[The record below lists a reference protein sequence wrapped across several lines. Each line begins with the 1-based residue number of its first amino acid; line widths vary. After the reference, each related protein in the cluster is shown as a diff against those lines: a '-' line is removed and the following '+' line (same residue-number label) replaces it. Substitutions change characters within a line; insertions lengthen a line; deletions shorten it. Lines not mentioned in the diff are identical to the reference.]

1 MTREELED
9 AIRECEKQIAT
20 ADQLLRE
27 EIRDT
32 LHMLQEDLEDM
43 DQ

>member
-20 ADQLLRE
+20 ADGIRCLD
-27 EIRDT
+27 IRDT
-32 LHMLQEDLEDM
+32 LNMLREDLEDM
-43 DQ
+43 D